1 MDLTSTVAVV
11 PIAGRGTR
19 LGPLGRAVAKA
30 LLPLPDRSGSAVR
43 PALHDILADAAAGGV
58 HRAVVV
64 HSPSQGP
71 ALRAWLEACRSQG
84 QAGDLPGHV
93 DLAVQSTP
101 GGLGQAVL
109 CARALAGG
117 GAILVL
123 LGDHVPAPD
132 PGQVSCADQVLQ
144 CHRRSNAAMTVGVQ
158 SVAEEVVSSV
168 GVCRGELVEPR
179 VFRLTAVAEK
189 PTRDQA
195 RAQLA
200 TPGVPQG
207 QYLAHFGS
215 YVFSPEV
222 FEVLAG
228 LESGG
233 GEGELGLTEAE
244 SELLRRYP
252 GHCQAR
258 WIEGRVWDIGTPG
271 AYCRALRARLG
282 NDKDGDGFSAV

>member
-1 MDLTSTVAVV
+1 MGLTSIVAVV

-64 HSPSQGP
+64 HSPSQEP
-71 ALRAWLEACRSQG
+71 ALRSWLEACRSQG
-84 QAGDLPGHV
+84 QAGDLPDQV
-93 DLAVQSTP
+93 DLAVQTTP

-109 CARALAGG
+109 CARAPAGRG
-117 GAILVL
+117 PILVL

-132 PGQVSCADQVLQ
+132 PGQVSCAGQVLQ
-144 CHRRSNAAMTVGVQ
+144 CHRWANAAMTVGVQ
-158 SVAEEVVSSV
+158 SVAEEVISSV
-168 GVCRGELVEPR
+168 GVCRGERVGPR

-189 PTRDQA
+189 PTPDQA

-200 TPGVPQG
+200 TPGLPRG
-207 QYLAHFGS
+207 EYLAHFGS
-215 YVFSPEV
+215 YVFPPEV
-222 FEVLAG
+222 FEVLEE
-228 LESGG
+228 LEASG

-252 GHCQAR
+252 GRCQAR

-282 NDKDGDGFSAV
+282 KDGGGFSAV